1 MEKSSHLWTTS
12 FDKCLTI
19 LLTAQDAPLFGS
31 TCNHVVSLPQ
41 IPGGHNLFVQDK
53 EVAGIIENV
62 FRKFKLMLMKKDD
75 ASKANL
81 LTNLKR
87 INSHL
92 EARPGSRF
100 LTGDTMCCFDCELM
114 PKLQHIRVAGETLQT
129 QLSDLSDIRVYTKC
143 FFLF

>member
-1 MEKSSHLWTTS
+1 M
-12 FDKCLTI
+12 
-19 LLTAQDAPLFGS
+19 
-31 TCNHVVSLPQ
+31 
-41 IPGGHNLFVQDK
+41 
-53 EVAGIIENV
+53 AGIIENV

-114 PKLQHIRVAGETLQT
+114 PKLQHIRVAGAFFADFHVPGTTSIQRDGVGT
-129 QLSDLSDIRVYTKC
+129 SKNYGWIVDTKIED
-143 FFLF
+143 F

>member
-1 MEKSSHLWTTS
+1 MDPRFEKCHYCHAQERLL
-12 FDKCLTI
+12 FDSI
-19 LLTAQDAPLFGS
+19 V
-31 TCNHVVSLPQ
+31 CNDVVSLLQ

-114 PKLQHIRVAGETLQT
+114 PKLQHIRVAGAFFA
-129 QLSDLSDIRVYTKC
+129 DFHVPGMYYFYTEGWSQVENA
-143 FFLF
+143 